1 MEMTIQ
7 QLEQIAANRQTILF
21 VYVDKAGNAT
31 HRRAIPQDVRQNAD
45 GSWSIFSL
53 DCDKNAIR
61 QFKYVDMSGIRI
73 V

>member
-7 QLEQIAANRQTILF
+7 ELEKIAETRQTILF
-21 VYVDKAGNAT
+21 IYVDKLGNAT
-31 HRRAIPQDVRQNAD
+31 HRRAIPQDIRQNAD

-61 QFKYVDMSGIRI
+61 QFKYIDMSEIR
-73 V
+73 VS